1 MSSIEMVVFGAL
13 WAIAFVMG
21 ALLLLLYRQVE
32 KAYRQDLQE
41 QSGGLLPGVEAPPLE
56 VLNDEGNV
64 PLQLPYPGELALV
77 AFMTTTCDA
86 CTKLL
91 PILADDRVTDARV
104 LTLMSGGRAADVEI
118 PDNPRVEVLWLAHP
132 PDATRRYGAS
142 IAPFVYVLRGRTVL
156 ASKTVSTREGVA
168 DLREDARANEERLH
182 DESAREPVEDAVPA

>member
-1 MSSIEMVVFGAL
+1 MTSIEMVAFGAL

-41 QSGGLLPGVEAPPLE
+41 QAGGLLPGVEAPPLE
-56 VLNDEGNV
+56 VLTDEGNV
-64 PLQLPYPGELALV
+64 PLQLPYPGELALL

-86 CTKLL
+86 CSKLL

-104 LTLMSGGRAADVEI
+104 IVLVSGGRAADVDI

-142 IAPFVYVLRGRTVL
+142 IAPFVYVVRGRTVL
-156 ASKTVSTREGVA
+156 ASKTISTRDGVA
-168 DLREDARANEERLH
+168 ELLDEARANEQRLREEPEREQL
-182 DESAREPVEDAVPA
+182 EDAIPV